1 MRDKKTTSK
10 IMSAIKSKDTKP
22 EKLLSSAMW
31 KLGLRYRK
39 QYKIIGRPDFVFV
52 RAKIAVFCDGDFWH
66 GNNWRLRGY
75 DSHEQELSKYSKFWV
90 DKLERNKKRDKF
102 ITSELE
108 LIGWKVMRFWE
119 SDIKR
124 SPEIYANKV
133 YNEYQKRSMS

>member
-1 MRDKKTTSK
+1 
-10 IMSAIKSKDTKP
+10 
-22 EKLLSSAMW
+22 MW

-133 YNEYQKRSMS
+133 YDEYQKRSTS